1 MWMRLPWLL
10 LWLSISA
17 IRARAFQASHYE
29 TPAGNRPPI
38 RSRSNSIL
46 PGGRVIAPLGKQ
58 FKTGPGPF
66 GLALSSA
73 GKIATANLG
82 PERLS
87 MTVLQMDKK
96 GVWLIH
102 NFLNKR
108 PARESG
114 PDPDKDEWRSTFMG
128 VAFAGEKQIWVSEG
142 NSGRVR
148 LIDAETGERRRLV
161 DLNQESVRDTFA
173 GDLAY
178 DAAHGI
184 LYVTDQAN
192 FRVVAVDTRKGR
204 VVSSVKVG
212 RLPFAIALAPDG
224 ETAYVTNVGVF
235 EYQPIPGA
243 SKSNAR
249 ETGLPF
255 PAFGFPSGDAAGG
268 AMRQR
273 EAGEVKVPGLGDP
286 NLRESNSVCILDVSN
301 PAAMKVSDFVRTG
314 RPFGP
319 DAQGGSS
326 PSGVLAAA
334 GEIYISNA
342 HNDSITVIDAKTRTV
357 QAEIPIA
364 VPGLEKLRGVMPLGM
379 AFDAASGWL
388 LVAEAGINAIGVID
402 VKTRTVLGHLPA
414 GWFPTR
420 VAIQDGSV
428 YVTNAKGEG
437 TGPNLP
443 GREFYQDGTGLVD
456 VLRRGTVSIYPLP
469 SRTELDKLT
478 QTVWHA
484 NGFLPSPGVPAK
496 IPEAIKY
503 VVLIVKENRTFD
515 EVFGDLGTAS
525 NGPVAGIRQLAR
537 FGTSGYADGGGTR
550 LSLQK
555 VNVTPNHHAMAAR
568 WTVADNFYADSEV
581 SVDGHHWLVGNYP
594 DSWTETSLMSAYAGQ
609 KDFRLTAP
617 GRLLFAESDSS
628 VHPEE
633 IQEGGTLWHHLE
645 RNHISFHNF
654 GEGFE
659 LAGVVEDA
667 GEKPT
672 GARLLTNVP
681 MPDPLY
687 RNTSRTYPGF
697 NMNIP
702 DQYRADQLIAELN
715 EKYLKTGQEL
725 PRFLFIH
732 LPNDHMSPKPRPAD
746 GYPFT
751 ASFVADNDY
760 ALGRIVDYLSHSPW
774 WREMAVFV
782 TEDDAQG
789 GRDHIDSHR
798 TLLMGIG
805 PYFRQNYAVHR
816 NTSFPGLLKTIFRIL
831 GAPPLN
837 LYDASAADLS
847 EAFTDT
853 PDFSS
858 YAVQPADARLFVP
871 ANAKEP
877 VDSKEPPVRM
887 DRP

>member
-1 MWMRLPWLL
+1 MGIRFPWS
-10 LWLSISA
+10 LWIAVSVIPA
-17 IRARAFQASHYE
+17 WAFQASHYE

-38 RSRSNSIL
+38 RSRNSSIL
-46 PGGRVIAPLGKQ
+46 PGGRVVAPLGKQ
-58 FKTGPGPF
+58 LKTGPGPF

-87 MTVLQMDKK
+87 MTVLQLDKK
-96 GVWLIH
+96 GIWLIH
-102 NFLNKR
+102 NFLNAR
-108 PARESG
+108 PPRDAA

-128 VAFAGEKQIWVSEG
+128 VAFAGEKLIWVSEG

-161 DLNQESVRDTFA
+161 DLNVDGVQDTFA
-173 GDLAY
+173 GDLGY
-178 DAAHGI
+178 DAEHGM

-192 FRVVAVDTRKGR
+192 FRVVAIDARKGR

-212 RLPFAIALAPDG
+212 RLPFAIALSSDG
-224 ETAYVTNVGVF
+224 KTAYVTNAGVF
-235 EYQPIPGA
+235 EYQPVPGA
-243 SKSNAR
+243 SRMNAR
-249 ETGLPF
+249 TTGLPF
-255 PAFGFPSGDAAGG
+255 PAFGFPSEDATNG
-268 AMRQR
+268 ATRRR

-286 NLRESNSVCILDVSN
+286 NLQESNSVCIVDLSN
-301 PAAMKVSDFVRTG
+301 PAAMKVTGFVRTG

-319 DAQGGSS
+319 GVEGGSS
-326 PSGVLAAA
+326 PSGVLAVE
-334 GEIYISNA
+334 GEIYVSNA
-342 HNDSITVIDAKTRTV
+342 HNDSITVIDAKSRAV
-357 QAEIPIA
+357 LSEIPMA
-364 VPGLEKLRGVMPLGM
+364 VPGFEKLRGVMPLGM
-379 AFDAASGWL
+379 AFYEPTGWL
-388 LVAEAGINAIGVID
+388 LVAESGINAIGVID
-402 VKTRTVLGHLPA
+402 TKTRTVLGHLPA

-420 VAIQDGSV
+420 IAIQNGYV

-443 GREFYQDGTGLVD
+443 GREFFQDGTGLVD
-456 VLRRGTVSIYPLP
+456 VLRRGTVSIFPLP
-469 SRTELDKLT
+469 RREELEKLT
-478 QTVWHA
+478 QTVWNA
-484 NGFLPSPGVPAK
+484 NGFLPAPGVPPK

-515 EVFGDLGTAS
+515 EVFGDLGAAS

-537 FGTSGYADGGGTR
+537 FGTAGYADGGGTR

-568 WTVADNFYADSEV
+568 WAFADNFYADSEV

-594 DSWTETSLMSAYAGQ
+594 DSWTETSLMSSYAGQ
-609 KDFRLTAP
+609 KDFRLSAP
-617 GRLLFAESDSS
+617 GRLLFAGSDSS

-633 IQEGGTLWHHLE
+633 TQEGGTLWHHLE
-645 RNHISFHNF
+645 RNHISFRNF

-659 LAGVVEDA
+659 LAGVVEEA

-672 GARLLTNVP
+672 GARFLTNVP

-687 RNTSRTYPGF
+687 RNTSRAYPGF

-715 EKYLKTGQEL
+715 EKYVKAGQEL

-760 ALGRIVDYLSHSPW
+760 ALGRIVEYLSHSPW

-798 TLLMGIG
+798 TVLMGLG
-805 PYFRQNYAVHR
+805 PYFRPNYAVHR

-831 GAPPLN
+831 GVPPLN
-837 LYDASAADLS
+837 LYDATAADLS
-847 EAFTDT
+847 EAFTDQ

-858 YAVQPADARLFVP
+858 YAVQPADPRLFVP
-871 ANAKEP
+871 GNAKEP
-877 VDSKEPPVRM
+877 VDPKDPPVRM